1 MEISKQ
7 ALDNLKQLGYEIH
20 PVTDGELNDLV
31 PRIGYESYG
40 LGTDY
45 DDGTKGVLMHLPE
58 NANKYNNGVYML
70 HKLAGGEIVMEVI
83 VPNDRDKGALVQKFV
98 DQISNHIDGLDTF
111 DLTVFDYTEIFG
123 LVLANSVVKPL
134 AKTLFPDDK
143 LKQAKFA
150 DLYMP
155 RFLSNMAHMYVGDG
169 KLFEEGVN
177 SEPYV
182 VKIMIDNAT
191 NEHVNEKSA
200 KDKSDETTKTTKKS
214 DETNKATKATKADK
228 ATKTTKADK
237 ATKAIKK
244 SDAVSTNSHKTDAE
258 TANDKGEQRDE
269 TL

>member
-191 NEHVNEKSA
+191 NEHSNEKSA
-200 KDKSDETTKTTKKS
+200 EDKSDMATKSDKMTKKS
-214 DETNKATKATKADK
+214 DVE
-228 ATKTTKADK
+228 
-237 ATKAIKK
+237 
-244 SDAVSTNSHKTDAE
+244 STNSQPDKKHDASKPTVE
-258 TANDKGEQRDE
+258 TAGDKGESAK
-269 TL
+269 

>member
-182 VKIMIDNAT
+182 VKIMIDNVTKEQA
-191 NEHVNEKSA
+191 NEKSA
-200 KDKSDETTKTTKKS
+200 KDKSDKMTEKSAKDKVDNATKSDETTKKS
-214 DETNKATKATKADK
+214 N
-228 ATKTTKADK
+228 
-237 ATKAIKK
+237 
-244 SDAVSTNSHKTDAE
+244 VGSTNSQHDKKPEAE
-258 TANDKGEQRDE
+258 NSDKGDSAK
-269 TL
+269 

>member
-31 PRIGYESYG
+31 PSIGYESYG
-40 LGTDY
+40 WGTDY
-45 DDGTKGVLMHLPE
+45 DDGTKGVLMHLPD

-83 VPNDRDKGALVQKFV
+83 VPNDRDKGALIQQFT
-98 DQISNHIDGLDTF
+98 DQISNYIDGLDTF

-134 AKTLFPDDK
+134 AKTLFPDNK
-143 LKQAKFA
+143 LKQAKFT

-191 NEHVNEKSA
+191 KEHADDEVA
-200 KDKSDETTKTTKKS
+200 KDKSNKSDKSDKTNKKS
-214 DETNKATKATKADK
+214 DVESDDQHGTGSDNTA
-228 ATKTTKADK
+228 KTA
-237 ATKAIKK
+237 KK
-244 SDAVSTNSHKTDAE
+244 SNAAKPADTKSDE
-258 TANDKGEQRDE
+258 GEPMNE

>member
-40 LGTDY
+40 WGTDY

-191 NEHVNEKSA
+191 KEQANEKSAEDKSDEMTEKSA
-200 KDKSDETTKTTKKS
+200 KDNVDKATKSDKTTKKS
-214 DETNKATKATKADK
+214 N
-228 ATKTTKADK
+228 
-237 ATKAIKK
+237 
-244 SDAVSTNSHKTDAE
+244 VGSTNSQHDKKHDASKPTAE
-258 TANDKGEQRDE
+258 TAGDKNE

>member
-200 KDKSDETTKTTKKS
+200 KDKSDDTTKTTKKS
-214 DETNKATKATKADK
+214 DETNKSDKASKSDNATKSDK
-228 ATKTTKADK
+228 ATKTTK
-237 ATKAIKK
+237 K
-244 SDAVSTNSHKTDAE
+244 SDVESTNSQPDKKPEAE
-258 TANDKGEQRDE
+258 KSDKGESAK
-269 TL
+269 